1 MTDPDIQN
9 SRHLLKRLDEE
20 MTFLSSLMAQVDS
33 LSSQVLFVSSGLKG
47 TWSALDKIHKT
58 RENKEKEE
66 TTS

>member
-20 MTFLSSLMAQVDS
+20 MPFLSGLMAQIDS

-47 TWSALDKIHKT
+47 AWSALDKIHKT
-58 RENKEKEE
+58 RENKEKQE
-66 TTS
+66 TNS